1 MFNFLTS
8 YSSAAAFRTIS
19 PNSSSSSDSFDDSF
33 KQICK
38 PAKKPSGSSISSD
51 TASLPTEEDS
61 MFQSFSQSDS
71 TSVKNKIGE
80 EECDE
85 LDEMFKNFDLKDSRD
100 VVPIDWLENDEL
112 PLPNTAAA
120 LSTVYEGSESK
131 YHSSKSVNASTISK
145 GSCHLELSQ
154 DSLINFIK
162 PSETSTDSL
171 ERSFVTSNNIL
182 PIELNDTLEDVEY
195 ICDKNRY
202 LLKPVSKPSKI
213 STSSSVAWSSADS
226 SVVVVDSSP
235 ETSFATAQNDMKVID
250 VKDIKTETLSDK
262 SSVSYDTLTSLA
274 STNDISLAP
283 TVSST
288 NLSFTTARNDLEL
301 IDTDDIKS
309 EFSCDKTSTNSW
321 TTLDLSEAAST
332 APIIDNRNDSL
343 FIAKNKLKSSD
354 CNDMKSEVSSD
365 DGPMFTCISYPKTSS
380 FFELD
385 HDKSVNSD
393 IGKSSEYYTA
403 VATND
408 STSSTSRPSASA
420 ARFVIIFPK
429 NVCLH

>member
-1 MFNFLTS
+1 
-8 YSSAAAFRTIS
+8 
-19 PNSSSSSDSFDDSF
+19 
-33 KQICK
+33 
-38 PAKKPSGSSISSD
+38 
-51 TASLPTEEDS
+51 
-61 MFQSFSQSDS
+61 MFQSLQSDS

-85 LDEMFKNFDLKDSRD
+85 LDEMFKNIDLKDSRD
-100 VVPIDWLENDEL
+100 VVPIDWLENDDL
-112 PLPNTAAA
+112 PLPNTVAA

-171 ERSFVTSNNIL
+171 ETSFVTSNNIL

-195 ICDKNRY
+195 VCDDKNRY

-213 STSSSVAWSSADS
+213 SISSSVAWSSADS

-262 SSVSYDTLTSLA
+262 SSLSYDTLTSLV
-274 STNDISLAP
+274 SNNDISLAP

-309 EFSCDKTSTNSW
+309 EFSCDKTSTMSYGKTNSW
-321 TTLDLSEAAST
+321 TTLDLSEATST
-332 APIIDNRNDSL
+332 APMIDKRNDSL

-354 CNDMKSEVSSD
+354 CDDMKSEVSSD

-385 HDKSVNSD
+385 HDKSINSD
-393 IGKSSEYYTA
+393 IGKSSEYFTA

-408 STSSTSRPSASA
+408 STSATSRPSVSAS
-420 ARFVIIFPK
+420 RFVIIFPK